1 MFVLAPRQLDLEL
14 EFLDGGGGA
23 GALMRRLDWS
33 DSPLGFPATWPQ
45 SLRSVVGLLLQSRF
59 PMFVAWGPELG
70 FLYNDSYAEI
80 LGAKHPRAMGRRFH
94 DIWLEIWPDISPLID
109 AAMAGQATWREDL
122 PLLMNR
128 KGYDEQTW
136 FTFSYSPVRDESGK
150 VAGMFCACTETTDRV
165 LAQRDLRESERR
177 LSALV
182 DASSYALYRMNA
194 DWSKMHVLKGHGFV
208 ARRRADSWLARYIH
222 RDDQAGITAAIQTA
236 ISSKSAFE
244 LEHRVRLIDG
254 TLGWTLSRAVPLLD
268 ARGEIIEWFGA
279 ASDVTARKHAE
290 ERLRA
295 LNETLERRVTEALAE
310 RNLLADIME
319 GTNAFVQVADLEYRW
334 LAVNKS
340 AADEFERIFGKRPVV
355 GASMLELLA
364 SQPEQQAAIRAVWSR
379 ALAGEEFT
387 EIGEYGDPKLDR
399 RAYEMRFNVLL
410 DNDGNRIGAYQFV
423 YDVTDR
429 LHDQERLRHAEE
441 ALRHSQ
447 KLESIGQL
455 TGGVAHD
462 FNNLLAVFANGL
474 QLLERNVGPEQRQ
487 RVFDGM
493 RRAIARGTGLI
504 HHLLAFSRR
513 RAGKSRDHRPCGAA
527 QGHARDPRPLA
538 ARRHRGRHAAAGRS
552 VAGRGRHRRAGTFHP
567 QSLLEC
573 ARRHGRRRGHHDP
586 RRKRRFCGGR

>member
-1 MFVLAPRQLDLEL
+1 M
-14 EFLDGGGGA
+14 
-23 GALMRRLDWS
+23 
-33 DSPLGFPATWPQ
+33 
-45 SLRSVVGLLLQSRF
+45 
-59 PMFVAWGPELG
+59 
-70 FLYNDSYAEI
+70 
-80 LGAKHPRAMGRRFH
+80 
-94 DIWLEIWPDISPLID
+94 
-109 AAMAGQATWREDL
+109 
-122 PLLMNR
+122 
-128 KGYDEQTW
+128 
-136 FTFSYSPVRDESGK
+136 
-150 VAGMFCACTETTDRV
+150 

-182 DASSYALYRMNA
+182 DVSSYALYRMNA
-194 DWSKMHVLKGHGFV
+194 DWSKMYVLKGHRFV
-208 ARRRADSWLARYIH
+208 AALIRERLLARQIYSSGRPGGHHGGDPDGNLLEKRIRARASRAAH
-222 RDDQAGITAAIQTA
+222 RRYAR
-236 ISSKSAFE
+236 
-244 LEHRVRLIDG
+244 LE
-254 TLGWTLSRAVPLLD
+254 LSRAVPLLD

-290 ERLRA
+290 ESLRE

-364 SQPEQQAAIRAVWSR
+364 SQPEQQAAVEAVWSR

-399 RAYEMRFNVLL
+399 RAYEMRYSTLR
-410 DNDGNRIGAYQFV
+410 DRDGNRIGAYQFV
-423 YDVTDR
+423 YDVTER

-441 ALRHSQ
+441 ALRHAQ

-493 RRAIARGTGLI
+493 RRAIARGAGLT

-513 RAGKSRDHRPCGAA
+513 RPVNPECIDVAA
-527 QGHARDPRPLA
+527 QLKGMREILDRSLRGDIAVDMKLQAGLWPVEVDTGELELAILNLCVNARDAMESGGIITIRAENFHSSEGAERPGDFVRL
-538 ARRHRGRHAAAGRS
+538 S
-552 VAGRGRHRRAGTFHP
+552 VADTGCGMSREILARVLEPFFTTKDVGKGSGLGLP
-567 QSLLEC
+567 QVYGFAQQS
-573 ARRHGRRRGHHDP
+573 RGHLQIDSTV
-586 RRKRRFCGGR
+586 GRARQ